1 MVTIPRMKSRYV
13 YRDSWTRLNVT
24 PAKIMQVCDTIH
36 MWNIRIQMQNCI
48 IINFIMYMYMYV
60 HEFQCVCLLFTC
72 MYNVHIQ
79 QEKVIAEIQTHL
91 DCTQERGSTSEYDK
105 ATLAYLVALNRI
117 FENGLLSQ
125 KPVSDFDSS
134 PLKNIEA
141 GFKFFEEWCDEA
153 LNSGMVTKINFHM
166 STYICTRRL

>member
-1 MVTIPRMKSRYV
+1 MSVLYNSGVEKTKHFFKGGTFFGWKTIERLWEREMERSQKGQMVTIPRMKSRYV

-72 MYNVHIQ
+72 MYNVHI
-79 QEKVIAEIQTHL
+79 
-91 DCTQERGSTSEYDK
+91 
-105 ATLAYLVALNRI
+105 
-117 FENGLLSQ
+117 
-125 KPVSDFDSS
+125 
-134 PLKNIEA
+134 
-141 GFKFFEEWCDEA
+141 
-153 LNSGMVTKINFHM
+153 
-166 STYICTRRL
+166 